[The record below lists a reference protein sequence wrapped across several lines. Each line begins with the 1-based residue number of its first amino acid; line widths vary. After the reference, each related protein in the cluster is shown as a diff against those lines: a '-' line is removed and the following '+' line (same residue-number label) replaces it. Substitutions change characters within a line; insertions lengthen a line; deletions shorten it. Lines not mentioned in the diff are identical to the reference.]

1 MRLFFEK
8 SLKEL
13 QLEKENENYKEKI
26 KALQQENV
34 SLREELELTQEVVNE
49 KIGKEESDSKQ
60 EAEALPSLS
69 SMIA

>member
-1 MRLFFEK
+1 MKIFLQK

-26 KALQQENV
+26 EQLQEEYA

-49 KIGKEESDSKQ
+49 ILFNSQGGE
-60 EAEALPSLS
+60 
-69 SMIA
+69 

>member
-1 MRLFFEK
+1 MKIFFEK

-34 SLREELELTQEVVNE
+34 SIKEELELTQAAVNE
-49 KIGKEESDSKQ
+49 I
-60 EAEALPSLS
+60 LFNSLGGE
-69 SMIA
+69 